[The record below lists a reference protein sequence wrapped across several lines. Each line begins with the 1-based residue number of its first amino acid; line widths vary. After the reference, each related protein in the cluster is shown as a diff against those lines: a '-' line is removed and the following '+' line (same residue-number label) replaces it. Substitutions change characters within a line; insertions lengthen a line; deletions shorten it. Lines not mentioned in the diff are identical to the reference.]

1 MLLLGNIVEI
11 QNFLQ
16 KDIVPSKYNNLQIM
30 IMGSLLNEVSWDFLR
45 HI

>member
-1 MLLLGNIVEI
+1 MFLLGNIVEI
-11 QNFLQ
+11 KNFLQ
-16 KDIVPSKYNNLQIM
+16 KDIFLSKYNNLQIM